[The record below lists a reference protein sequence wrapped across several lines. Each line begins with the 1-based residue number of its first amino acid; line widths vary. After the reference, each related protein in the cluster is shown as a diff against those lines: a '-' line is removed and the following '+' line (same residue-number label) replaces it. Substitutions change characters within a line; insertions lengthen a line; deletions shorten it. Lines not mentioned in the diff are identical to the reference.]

1 MQETNIL
8 TFEQAIDTSG
18 AGRRHILLGNG
29 FSISWK
35 DSVFRYDS
43 LLNQAAFDSISV
55 PAIEIFEALD
65 TTDFEYVM
73 RSLND
78 SSKII
83 PIYQPNS
90 SEISANMVT
99 DSSKLRDVLV
109 KTIADN
115 HPERPSEITEDEYEN
130 AINFLSRFDGNIY
143 TLNYDLLLYWV
154 MMKAYSQNKF
164 KCTDGFI
171 DPEEESTYVVW
182 DTSGSNHPR
191 VYYLHGA
198 LHLFDSGIELQK
210 FTWVRTQKRLIE
222 QITEA
227 LSRNLYPHFVSEGTS
242 EQKLKHIRHSDYLSR
257 GFQSFSGIG
266 RIKEGQ
272 DSLFIFGH
280 SLADNDDHILSV
292 IPKSNI
298 VMLFISVYG
307 STTTDA
313 FQKKQRKAELLK
325 QKRAEIIKDMKS
337 NGSKN
342 LKKPLEIYFYDALS
356 VKVWR

>member
-1 MQETNIL
+1 MDTVL
-8 TFEQAIDTSG
+8 PFEEAIKISG
-18 AGRRHILLGNG
+18 TGRRHILLGNG

-35 DSVFRYDS
+35 DSVFRYES
-43 LLNQAAFDSISV
+43 LLDQAVFDDISV
-55 PAIEIFEALD
+55 PAREIFQALD

-73 RSLND
+73 RSLDD

-83 PIYQPNS
+83 PIYQPEA
-90 SEISANMVT
+90 SELSLKMRT
-99 DSSKLRDVLV
+99 DSNKLRDVLV

-115 HPERPSEITEDEYEN
+115 HPERPNEITDAEYEN
-130 AINFLSRFDGNIY
+130 AINFLSLFDGNIY

-198 LHLFDSGIELQK
+198 LHLFDSGTELQK

-227 LSRNLYPHFVSEGTS
+227 LSRNLYPHFVSEGS
-242 EQKLKHIRHSDYLSR
+242 SDQKLNNIRHSDYLSK

-266 RIKEGQ
+266 RVKEGQ

-280 SLADNDDHILSV
+280 SLSDNDDHILNL

-298 VMLFISVYG
+298 VKLFISVYG
-307 STTTDA
+307 SPETEG
-313 FQKKQRKAELLK
+313 FKKKLRKVELLK
-325 QKRAEIIKDMKS
+325 QQRSEIITNM
-337 NGSKN
+337 NGSGRKN
-342 LKKPLEIYFYDALS
+342 PKKPLEVYFYDASS